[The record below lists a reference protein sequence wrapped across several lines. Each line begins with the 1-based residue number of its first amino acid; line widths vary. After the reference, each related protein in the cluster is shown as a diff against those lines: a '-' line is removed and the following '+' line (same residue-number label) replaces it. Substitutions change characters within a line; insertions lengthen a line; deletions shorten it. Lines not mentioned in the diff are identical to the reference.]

1 MLINKILNIYNG
13 TAKKSKEN
21 KRQARLLD
29 EKQQQLD
36 LEKFI
41 VEYSDIKTP
50 DEIINI
56 SERIVEQLI
65 EEEDLVKR
73 IELEIRLEALKYV
86 LDNLGGFEA
95 DIDDTSYPET
105 GDPNFA
111 LKISRKQEFNQY
123 KIDNEEWNSQNL
135 DDISSKC
142 SWRDLSQTQK
152 FLQNFISPM
161 TPYNGLL
168 LFHGV
173 GVGRRVHLLLL
184 PRVLKII

>member
-1 MLINKILNIYNG
+1 MEQPKKVKKI
-13 TAKKSKEN
+13 

-29 EKQQQLD
+29 EKKQQID
-36 LEKFI
+36 LENY
-41 VEYSDIKTP
+41 VLEYSDITTP
-50 DEIINI
+50 DLVMAKSQEL
-56 SERIVEQLI
+56 VEQLED
-65 EEEDLVKR
+65 EEELETR
-73 IELEIRLEALKYV
+73 LELELRLEALKYV
-86 LDNLGGFEA
+86 LDNMGGVEV

-105 GDPNFA
+105 GDPNFS

-123 KIDNEEWNSQNL
+123 KIDNEEWSSENL

-168 LFHGV
+168 LFMV
-173 GVGRRVHLLLL
+173 
-184 PRVLKII
+184 